1 MVVSLIGHQEWSQR
15 RRSFRAR
22 STFTAV
28 SLTKIGGGLPFDD
41 DRRRKLDFKR
51 NLRTFELHLSSW
63 HDHRHH
69 HQPQQEQDAIR
80 EKTHS
85 NDKQTHR
92 KTQT

>member
-1 MVVSLIGHQEWSQR
+1 MRMAAQQR
-15 RRSFRAR
+15 SVETQI
-22 STFTAV
+22 SGLM
-28 SLTKIGGGLPFDD
+28 SLTEIGGGLPFDD
-41 DRRRKLDFKR
+41 DRQRKLDFKR

-69 HQPQQEQDAIR
+69 HHHHQPQQEQDAIR

-85 NDKQTHR
+85 NDKQPLR